1 MENSSCEILENR
13 FEEIENEISLL
24 FARIGLFSNL
34 KGYNY
39 LISAVKE
46 VIKKPKMIHAITKE
60 LYPTVARAFET
71 TPTGVERNIR
81 NAIEVACNRGRLY
94 SVVNAY
100 YGTNFNRYE
109 KPTNGEFIAF
119 LSDAVTRDFAQDK

>member
-60 LYPTVARAFET
+60 LYPTVERAFET